1 MAFLKTEC
9 ENVLRSRFLK
19 SRQRSWW
26 WHQYGRFDV
35 YDKGDGDG
43 DDDIDDDNG
52 DDDHLYVKA
61 VWRLKPKQGPLAAQ
75 PRVKTIAV
83 LAAVQCTMFMLIS
96 I

>member
-19 SRQRSWW
+19 SRQRSWR

-43 DDDIDDDNG
+43 DDDNGDDNG

-61 VWRLKPKQGPLAAQ
+61 V
-75 PRVKTIAV
+75 
-83 LAAVQCTMFMLIS
+83 
-96 I
+96 